1 MGIGGEEEGD
11 AVVDGED
18 ARAVL
23 AGEGGLGCRGDSDAG
38 AFFGGGPAEGLVGV
52 RAAEFGEEA
61 VDPGGVGG
69 GGHEGEYSSGAGWV
83 QEEMGVDGERRYCRS
98 GGMKKMILAL
108 GCAGYLVLGVA
119 CSLVTVPVKTVGS
132 LAETTVKTAGGVV
145 EAPFKAMGGR
155 GEEAEKKEGKKE

>member
-1 MGIGGEEEGD
+1 M
-11 AVVDGED
+11 
-18 ARAVL
+18 
-23 AGEGGLGCRGDSDAG
+23 
-38 AFFGGGPAEGLVGV
+38 GV
-52 RAAEFGEEA
+52 RATEFGEEA

-69 GGHEGEYSSGAGWV
+69 GGHEGEYSSGAGRV
-83 QEEMGVDGERRYCRS
+83 QGEMGVDGERRCCRG
-98 GGMKKMILAL
+98 GGMKKMIFAL

-155 GEEAEKKEGKKE
+155 GDENEKKEGEKKK

>member
-1 MGIGGEEEGD
+1 
-11 AVVDGED
+11 
-18 ARAVL
+18 
-23 AGEGGLGCRGDSDAG
+23 
-38 AFFGGGPAEGLVGV
+38 LVGV
-52 RAAEFGEEA
+52 RAAELGKEA

-83 QEEMGVDGERRYCRS
+83 QGEKGVDGERRCCRS
-98 GGMKKMILAL
+98 GGMKRRIFAL
-108 GCAGYLVLGVA
+108 GCAGYLIMGVA

-155 GEEAEKKEGKKE
+155 GDENERKEDEKKK